1 MTPFQERLSPLTKR
15 MAEDMLV
22 RNLSPRT
29 IDSYTYQVDKFL
41 EYFGQAAEELG
52 PAEIREYQLYL
63 IKEKNIGW
71 SSFNQLVCALRF
83 LYRFTIPRDWHV
95 KMIPFGKRPKKLPQV
110 LGQEDATRLIE
121 CAKNLKHR
129 TVLLT
134 LYAAG
139 LRLSEATH
147 LKISDIDSQRMQL
160 RVTHGKGSKQRLV
173 PLSPRLLEALRHYWK
188 QRRPPT
194 YLFTG
199 KDEATPLSSTTI
211 QKACKAAALE
221 AKLSPAISPHTL
233 RHSFATGLLEAG
245 VDLLTIGQL
254 LGHRSFGSTL
264 VYLHV
269 RRPHLDSTPSPLD
282 WLPVRQCPSWR
293 GLTQPP
299 HNDPTQQDPQ

>member
-1 MTPFQERLSPLTKR
+1 MTPFQERLSPTTKR

-22 RNLSPRT
+22 RNLSPST

-41 EYFGQAAEELG
+41 EYFGKPAEQLG
-52 PAEIREYQLYL
+52 PAEIREYQLYV

-71 SSFNQLVCALRF
+71 SSFNQLVCSLRF

-95 KMIPFGKRPKKLPQV
+95 KMIPFGKRPKNLPLV
-110 LGQEDATRLIE
+110 LGQEEAMRLIE

-147 LKISDIDSQRMQL
+147 LNIADVDSKRMQL
-160 RVTHGKGSKQRLV
+160 RVTHGKGNKQRLV
-173 PLSPRLLEALRHYWK
+173 PLSPRLLEALREYWK
-188 QRRPPT
+188 QRRPPS

-199 KDEATPLSSTTI
+199 KTSELPLSSTTI
-211 QKACKAAALE
+211 QQACKAAARQAGLN
-221 AKLSPAISPHTL
+221 PAISPHTL

-282 WLPVRQCPSWR
+282 WLPVRQCPRWS

-299 HNDPTQQDPQ
+299 HHDPNKNDPR